1 MKKIIIMALLMMWAA
16 IGNQA
21 SAAIT
26 GDVNDDGTVSSVDIT
41 ILYNYLLNNDVSDI
55 VNGDVDGD
63 GAITAGDITYIYN
76 IMLNGDDDPGIDD
89 NNVNVVYDGD
99 NATVTVAKNIRNKM
113 TMTVNGAHVNI
124 VADASLQDSVI
135 YNLSGSTSN
144 GSFYMDGD
152 YKCYVN
158 LTDLTIHNPDSAAI
172 NIDNGKRIDLTLNG
186 TNTLTDA
193 TGGAQKACLFING
206 HSVIAGNGTLTLTG
220 NSKHAYFSDEYTR
233 ITRWMAA
240 P

>member
-63 GAITAGDITYIYN
+63 GSITAGDITYIYN

-99 NATVTVAKNIRNKM
+99 NATVTDRK
-113 TMTVNGAHVNI
+113 
-124 VADASLQDSVI
+124 SV
-135 YNLSGSTSN
+135 
-144 GSFYMDGD
+144 
-152 YKCYVN
+152 V
-158 LTDLTIHNPDSAAI
+158 
-172 NIDNGKRIDLTLNG
+172 
-186 TNTLTDA
+186 
-193 TGGAQKACLFING
+193 
-206 HSVIAGNGTLTLTG
+206 
-220 NSKHAYFSDEYTR
+220 
-233 ITRWMAA
+233 
-240 P
+240 